1 MLKRSLSIL
10 ILLLFT
16 VSILTGCGGAGDSS
30 EKLVSPAEYNYSDSK
45 ERIEVGG
52 TEKFDR
58 GELNFGGEYGAA
70 ANKSSNAEAGAVD
83 ISSEANGI
91 TTTTSTSSENALN
104 NAILS
109 QRKIIRNAFVSIE
122 VESFDSAY
130 SRIKSMIS
138 AYGFVQE
145 SNIKRDKVRVAEGE
159 KSITRGT
166 IIIRVDKERFD
177 SVLGDLKGLGTLVNE
192 SIKSDDVTDKFFDT
206 ESRLRLIRYEETR
219 LEEYLKKTS
228 DPDTIFKI
236 ESRLTDIRHEIE
248 SLTGNLNK
256 MKDLVELST
265 ITIEMSEK
273 YPESKPQKEATYWEK
288 LKDSFAESIEGVVDF
303 FSELLLVIV
312 QLIPALV
319 VLAVILFAI
328 IMFYKKVL
336 KNRFKLVSKKA
347 KKNKIEYY
355 DEDEEQVEENNEEE
369 NEY

>member
-1 MLKRSLSIL
+1 
-10 ILLLFT
+10 

-166 IIIRVDKERFD
+166 IIIRVDKDRFD